1 MRVWLAISS
10 YRNDDEVIRI
20 IGQTRESA
28 PGLFERILVVDSE
41 GTGRIPMLIEA
52 NGWRDVEYRCYE
64 RNLGSGGNLAERLR
78 VAAAAGADYAWTV
91 NHDGHMDAR
100 VLKKLMAVAQGS
112 ERLGAAYP
120 LGFMSEAG

>member
-28 PGLFERILVVDSE
+28 PGLFERILVVDSA

-64 RNLGSGGNLAERLR
+64 KNLGSGRNLAERLKI
-78 VAAAAGADYAWTV
+78 AAAAGADYVWTV
-91 NHDGHMDAR
+91 NHDGR
-100 VLKKLMAVAQGS
+100 VNADVVRKLTAVAQS
-112 ERLGAAYP
+112 RERVGAAYP
-120 LGFMSEAG
+120 LGFMTET